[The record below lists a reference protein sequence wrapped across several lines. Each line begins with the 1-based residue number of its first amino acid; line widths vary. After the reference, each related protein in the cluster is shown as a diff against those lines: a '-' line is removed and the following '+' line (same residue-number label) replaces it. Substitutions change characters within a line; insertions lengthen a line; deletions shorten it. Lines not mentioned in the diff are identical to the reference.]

1 MIQPAYPDL
10 PRPVL
15 ATLLDL
21 AGEASAHSPRRF
33 MGSSTSLSQSQ
44 IHELTKAHILDQPRF
59 EKSQLSPAF
68 RQVAATLLAPRTH
81 LTVRAWSG
89 EKDCV
94 ELEAH
99 FPGAILQGGGVGMNL
114 VGAGYRI
121 HAPLNEQSLLETLAP
136 LLPARGRVMDFSA
149 CLPAPTAAL
158 LCGFIDQ
165 HARRTNPK
173 AAPENGTLRP
183 LTLVSLIGYVLDD
196 WGVTSFEQ
204 LLTCVPIL
212 ARLAEPP
219 SYPLLADAFRA
230 LESAGLLLET
240 PEGTLLPG
248 APLRP
253 LLEGM
258 GKIIGGLQWQQSSLN
273 GTAEGQALEWIV
285 LFGQGNGLLLMRPRP
300 GGRIEF
306 EGLTP
311 ERVTRLVLDELTSTE
326 GATLTPPAEPTL
338 APKPVPLDPAL
349 EPLLPT
355 PRAEAKHRFCS
366 ACGAALKQDG
376 RFCSSCGHPVGEESV
391 SPQASP
397 SPIPPSSKPPRQH
410 RIAWRLL
417 GAIVALTGGLLFYFR
432 QPFLGWAHRTF
443 KPSTPITW
451 KSMRGQFGVATL
463 TVSSAL
469 ENANGFSYGPE
480 NLYDGDPSTA
490 WVEGIWGSGIGESI
504 TFQYEYPMRFRRI
517 LITNG
522 YAKSS
527 DLFYKNGRVKELLV
541 EAADGIRYTFTLED
555 SMQAQSIGLPYAIDT
570 SWIKFTIQ
578 SVYPGTVYSDATIS
592 EIAIDL
598 ESENY
603 QEAR

>member
-1 MIQPAYPDL
+1 MMRPAYPDL
-10 PRPVL
+10 PRSVL

-33 MGSSTSLSQSQ
+33 MGSPLSLSQSQ

-68 RQVAATLLAPRTH
+68 RQVAATLLTPRTH

-89 EKDCV
+89 ETNCV

-99 FPGAILQGGGVGMNL
+99 FPSAILQGGGVGMNL
-114 VGAGYRI
+114 VGTGYRI

-136 LLPARGRVMDFSA
+136 LLPARGRAMDFSA

-165 HARRTNPK
+165 HAHRT
-173 AAPENGTLRP
+173 APNAGQENGTPRP

-196 WGVTSFEQ
+196 WGVTGFEQ

-212 ARLAEPP
+212 ARLPEPP
-219 SYPLLADAFRA
+219 SYPSLADAFRA

-258 GKIIGGLQWQQSSLN
+258 GKIIGGLQWQRSSLN
-273 GTAEGQALEWIV
+273 GTAKGQALEWIV
-285 LFGQGNGLLLMRPRP
+285 LFGQGNGLLRMQPRP
-300 GGRIEF
+300 GGMIEF

-311 ERVTRLVLDELTSTE
+311 ERITRLLLDELTSTE
-326 GATLTPPAEPTL
+326 GATLTPPAEPKP
-338 APKPVPLDPAL
+338 APKPVPLDLTP
-349 EPLLPT
+349 EPLLPM
-355 PRAEAKHRFCS
+355 PRAEAEHRFCS
-366 ACGAALKQDG
+366 ACGAALKQEG
-376 RFCSSCGHPVGEESV
+376 RFCSACGHPVGEA
-391 SPQASP
+391 SPSRQASP
-397 SPIPPSSKPPRQH
+397 SPLPSSPKPPRQH
-410 RIAWRLL
+410 RIAWLFFW
-417 GAIVALTGGLLFYFR
+417 AILALAGGLLFYFR
-432 QPFLGWAHRTF
+432 HPFLGWAQRTF
-443 KPSTPITW
+443 KPPTPVTW
-451 KSMRGQFGVATL
+451 KSRRGQFGVATL
-463 TVSSAL
+463 TASSAL
-469 ENANGFSYGPE
+469 KDVNGFSHGPE
-480 NLYDGDPSTA
+480 NLYDGDVSTA
-490 WVEGIWGSGIGESI
+490 WIEGIWGPGIGESI

-517 LITNG
+517 MITNG

-541 EAADGIRYTFTLED
+541 EAADGIKYTFTLED
-555 SMQAQSIGLPYAIDT
+555 SMQEQSIGLPYAIDT

-592 EIAIDL
+592 EMGIDL
-598 ESENY
+598 EE
-603 QEAR
+603 